1 MLGSYFSALLDLWRG
16 CTLRLARAHSLFSS
30 LISDGLVGSHVGHRL
45 LCKYFRLRH
54 LLRLLELETV
64 PHFAKVLLKLAFT
77 LASNIHALEELIDLV
92 ITLIVEPA
100 VVNFSRHFRLNVRE
114 LNS

>member
-1 MLGSYFSALLDLWRG
+1 M
-16 CTLRLARAHSLFSS
+16 
-30 LISDGLVGSHVGHRL
+30 
-45 LCKYFRLRH
+45 
-54 LLRLLELETV
+54 
-64 PHFAKVLLKLAFT
+64 KLAFT
-77 LASNIHALEELIDLV
+77 LASKIHALEELIDLV